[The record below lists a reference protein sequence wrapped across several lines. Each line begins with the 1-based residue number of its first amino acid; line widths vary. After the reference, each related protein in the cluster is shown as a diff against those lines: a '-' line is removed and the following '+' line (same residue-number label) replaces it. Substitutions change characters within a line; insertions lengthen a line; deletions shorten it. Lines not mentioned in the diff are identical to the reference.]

1 MKKKFSAA
9 MAVMLTCAMALTA
22 CSSKPANTTTAAP
35 AADNTTAA
43 PAADATTA
51 APAADA
57 TTAAPA
63 ASGPATK
70 ITMGTGGTT
79 GTYYAFG
86 GVIANV
92 LNGKNVGVNINVQST
107 GASKANIYLVNDGEA
122 DMAIVQNDVMDYAY
136 SGTDL
141 FADEG
146 AATGFS
152 TVAAL
157 YAEVCQ
163 VVSTGDIKSIGD
175 LKGKR
180 VSVGDAGSGVE
191 FNARQILEAYGISFD
206 DIQVNNLGFGDS
218 SDALKDGKID
228 AFFCTAGAP
237 TTAIVELATTNSINL
252 LEIDDEHAKV
262 LSDAHPFYTTYP
274 IPGGS
279 YKGVDNDVQ
288 TVAVKA
294 TIIASPNLSE
304 DVVYNFTKALFEN
317 QGEIASAHA
326 KGEELNTEYAVSGI
340 SVPFHPGA
348 EKYFKEV
355 GAIK

>member
-1 MKKKFSAA
+1 MRKRFSAA
-9 MAVMLTCAMALTA
+9 MALALSCAMVLTA
-22 CSSKPANTTTAAP
+22 CSGGSKPAETTAAA
-35 AADNTTAA
+35 AADTTAA
-43 PAADATTA
+43 AAETTA
-51 APAADA
+51 AA
-57 TTAAPA
+57 AAP
-63 ASGPATK
+63 SGDAQK
-70 ITMGTGGTT
+70 LTMGTGGTT

-92 LNGKNVGVNINVQST
+92 LNSKDIGVNINVQST

-122 DMAIVQNDVMDYAY
+122 DLAIVQNDVMDYAY
-136 SGTDL
+136 NGTDL
-141 FADEG
+141 FAEEG
-146 AATGFS
+146 AAKDFT

-163 VVSTGDIKSIGD
+163 IVSSGDIKSVAD

-191 FNARQILEAYGISFD
+191 FNARQILEAYDISFD

-218 SDALKDGKID
+218 ADALKDGKI
-228 AFFCTAGAP
+228 
-237 TTAIVELATTNSINL
+237 
-252 LEIDDEHAKV
+252 
-262 LSDAHPFYTTYP
+262 YTTYA

-279 YKGVDNDVQ
+279 YKGVDDDVQ
-288 TVAVKA
+288 TVAIKA
-294 TIIASPNLSE
+294 TLIASPKLSE
-304 DVVYNFTKALFEN
+304 ETVYNLTKAIFDN
-317 QGEIASAHA
+317 KDEIASTHA
-326 KGEELNTEYAVSGI
+326 KGEELDLEYAVSGI

>member
-22 CSSKPANTTTAAP
+22 CSSNKPAETTPAAP
-35 AADNTTAA
+35 AAETTKAA
-43 PAADATTA
+43 AADATTA
-51 APAADA
+51 APAA
-57 TTAAPA
+57 PA
-63 ASGPATK
+63 ASGETVK

-92 LNGKNVGVNINVQST
+92 INGKNVGVNINVQST

-136 SGTDL
+136 NGSDL
-141 FADEG
+141 FAEEG

-163 VVSTGDIKSIGD
+163 VVSTGDIKSIAD

-218 SDALKDGKID
+218 ADALKDGKID

-252 LEIDDEHAKV
+252 LEIDDEHAKA

-294 TIIASPNLSE
+294 TIIASPNLSD

-326 KGEELNTEYAVSGI
+326 KGEELDKEYAVTGI

-348 EKYFKEV
+348 EKYFKEI

>member
-22 CSSKPANTTTAAP
+22 CSSKPAETTAAP
-35 AADNTTAA
+35 TTAA

-63 ASGPATK
+63 AASGETTK

-92 LNGKNVGVNINVQST
+92 INGKNVGVNINVQST

-136 SGTDL
+136 NGTDL
-141 FADEG
+141 FAEEG
-146 AATGFS
+146 AATEFS

-163 VVSTGDIKSIGD
+163 IVSTGDIKSVAD

-191 FNARQILEAYGISFD
+191 FNARQILEAYGVSFD

-218 SDALKDGKID
+218 ADALKDGKID

-237 TTAIVELATTNSINL
+237 TTAIVELATTNNINL
-252 LEIDDEHAKV
+252 LEIDDEHAKI

-294 TIIASPNLSE
+294 TIIASPKLSE
-304 DVVYNFTKALFEN
+304 DVVYNFTKALFDN

-326 KGEELNTEYAVSGI
+326 KGEELGLEYAVSGI

>member
-1 MKKKFSAA
+1 MKKSISALTALALSAA
-9 MAVMLTCAMALTA
+9 MVLTA
-22 CSSKPANTTTAAP
+22 CSSGGGTTTTTAA
-35 AADNTTAA
+35 AKDNTA
-43 PAADATTA
+43 
-51 APAADA
+51 
-57 TTAAPA
+57 A
-63 ASGPATK
+63 ASGDTVK
-70 ITMGTGGTT
+70 LTMGTGGTT

-122 DMAIVQNDVMDYAY
+122 DLAIVQNDVMDYGY
-136 SGTDL
+136 KGTDL

-146 AATGFS
+146 AADQFT

-163 VVSTGDIKSIGD
+163 VVSTKDIKSIED

-191 FNARQILEAYGISFD
+191 FNARQILEAYDISFD
-206 DIQVNNLGFGDS
+206 DINVNNLGFGDS

-237 TTAIVELATTNSINL
+237 TTAIVELATTNDINL
-252 LEIDDEHAKV
+252 LAIDDEHAAK
-262 LSDAHPFYTTYP
+262 LAEAYPFYTTYP
-274 IPGGS
+274 VAGGS
-279 YKGVDNDVQ
+279 YKGVDDDVQ
-288 TVAVKA
+288 TVAIKA
-294 TIIASPNLSE
+294 TLIASPNLSE
-304 DVVYNFTKALFEN
+304 ETVYNLTKALFDN
-317 QGEIASAHA
+317 KDEIASAHS
-326 KGEELNTEYAVSGI
+326 KGEELSLEYAVSGI

-348 EKYFKEV
+348 EKYYKEV
-355 GAIK
+355 GALK

>member
-1 MKKKFSAA
+1 MKKKLSAA
-9 MAVMLTCAMALTA
+9 MAVVLTCAMALTA
-22 CSSKPANTTTAAP
+22 CSSKPAETAAPTTAAP
-35 AADNTTAA
+35 AADA
-43 PAADATTA
+43 ATTA

-63 ASGPATK
+63 AASGETTK

-92 LNGKNVGVNINVQST
+92 INGKNVGVNINVQST

-136 SGTDL
+136 NGSDL
-141 FADEG
+141 FAEEG
-146 AATGFS
+146 AATEFS

-163 VVSTGDIKSIGD
+163 IVSTGDIKSIGD

-191 FNARQILEAYGISFD
+191 FNARQILEAYGVTFD

-218 SDALKDGKID
+218 ADALKDGKID

-252 LEIDDEHAKV
+252 LEIDDEHAKI

-294 TIIASPNLSE
+294 TIIASPKLSE
-304 DVVYNFTKALFEN
+304 DVVYNFTKALFDN

-326 KGEELNTEYAVSGI
+326 KGEELSLEYAVSGI